1 MSIPPA
7 DEESLLR
14 SAGYYP
20 ETSSTPGSPPTLQ
33 PTDQHRRYQNMTSSG
48 ATAYNDPVPRHS
60 SPVSAIS
67 NFESNETSSAGLG
80 ITHPAR
86 LSQRVPVGSR
96 ASSSNQFDPS
106 SSKPAPDTSY
116 FPSPFENAYIENAS
130 GTPRLEGEEDITKG
144 KNIFSESPG
153 LPSVTID
160 EVPRATLNGTP
171 MSMNDNEY
179 DSDNL
184 STETPSYCEGAVLT
198 VVEPFAERTQPAGAG
213 CPAHHDIHSRRY
225 SWLSISIVALSIYS
239 TIWSGIWLVLA
250 IAQPRY
256 GRLIHSGGKL
266 SPSTASIIFALLA
279 KTIELSFVTVFITFL
294 GQVLSRR
301 SLIKSSRGV
310 TIAEMTMRTWVIQ
323 PGFMITHFQN
333 LQHAGLT
340 FLGLISLTAALI
352 SMFYTTASDA
362 IVSPQLRFG
371 KTQNLLMYGVVNTS
385 YANPEYISQNCLT
398 PITPLVDPDNSGAT
412 CLSYEHAGQC
422 KSHLCSSL
430 LF

>member
-1 MSIPPA
+1 M
-7 DEESLLR
+7 L
-14 SAGYYP
+14 
-20 ETSSTPGSPPTLQ
+20 
-33 PTDQHRRYQNMTSSG
+33 
-48 ATAYNDPVPRHS
+48 TA
-60 SPVSAIS
+60 
-67 NFESNETSSAGLG
+67 
-80 ITHPAR
+80 
-86 LSQRVPVGSR
+86 
-96 ASSSNQFDPS
+96 
-106 SSKPAPDTSY
+106 
-116 FPSPFENAYIENAS
+116 
-130 GTPRLEGEEDITKG
+130 
-144 KNIFSESPG
+144 
-153 LPSVTID
+153 
-160 EVPRATLNGTP
+160 
-171 MSMNDNEY
+171 
-179 DSDNL
+179 
-184 STETPSYCEGAVLT
+184 
-198 VVEPFAERTQPAGAG
+198 VEPFAERSQHVGAG
-213 CPAHHDIHSRRY
+213 CPAHHDIHSRRW
-225 SWLSISIVALSIYS
+225 SWLSISIVTLSIYS
-239 TIWSGIWLVLA
+239 TIWSGIWLMLA

-340 FLGLISLTAALI
+340 FLGLISLTAALV

-371 KTQNLLMYGVVNTS
+371 HTQNLLMYGVVNTS

-398 PITPLVDPDNSGAT
+398 PITTLVDPDNSGAT

-422 KSHLCSSL
+422 KSQQCSSL